1 MLPAYDRPPAPRPAT
16 AAAAQ
21 VPPAHGM
28 DDAVSVEPSAHA
40 PADRPFDR
48 GGRGQHGAVRARHGE
63 HRDAERLAIVR
74 VAVEQVGTP
83 RDLAPDLRGEVEAIA
98 REAIANA
105 LRHAGAGRIDIR
117 LDWTAPGLVLSV
129 VDDGTGMAPRL
140 LARGRPGRWGLRGMR
155 ERAARIDA
163 SLALRNRPGG
173 GFEVRVDLGRG
184 RPARSWRGRM
194 WRLG

>member
-1 MLPAYDRPPAPRPAT
+1 M
-16 AAAAQ
+16 
-21 VPPAHGM
+21 
-28 DDAVSVEPSAHA
+28 
-40 PADRPFDR
+40 
-48 GGRGQHGAVRARHGE
+48 
-63 HRDAERLAIVR
+63 
-74 VAVEQVGTP
+74 AVEQVGTP

-129 VDDGTGMAPRL
+129 VDDGTGMEPRL
-140 LARGRPGRWGLRGMR
+140 LARGRPGHRGLR
-155 ERAARIDA
+155 ERAARIGA

-184 RPARSWRGRM
+184 RPAWSWRGRV